1 MMVSAMKKTL
11 LLHPGISRVVASMG
25 HTDRLVVADAGL
37 PIPSSVERIDL
48 AVSEGVPGFVETLA
62 AVLSELKVEQVLV
75 AAEMRQISPAVYSAI
90 ETMLPDVPIREV
102 PHEAFKAETR
112 SARAVIRTGE
122 FSPYANIILCS
133 GVVF

>member
-1 MMVSAMKKTL
+1 MKKTL
-11 LLHPGISRVVASMG
+11 LLHPDISRVVASMG
-25 HTDRLVVADAGL
+25 HTDRLVIADAGL
-37 PIPSSVERIDL
+37 PIPPAVERIDL

-75 AAEMRQISPAVYSAI
+75 AAEMRRASPAVYSAI
-90 ETMLPDVPIREV
+90 EAMLPGIPMREV
-102 PHEAFKAETR
+102 PHDVFKAETR

>member
-1 MMVSAMKKTL
+1 MKKTL
-11 LLHPGISRVVASMG
+11 LLHPDISRVVASMG
-25 HTDRLVVADAGL
+25 HTDRLVIADAGL
-37 PIPSSVERIDL
+37 PIPPAVERIDL

-75 AAEMRQISPAVYSAI
+75 AAEMRRASPAVYSAI
-90 ETMLPDVPIREV
+90 EAMLPGIPMREV
-102 PHEAFKAETR
+102 PHDVFKAETH